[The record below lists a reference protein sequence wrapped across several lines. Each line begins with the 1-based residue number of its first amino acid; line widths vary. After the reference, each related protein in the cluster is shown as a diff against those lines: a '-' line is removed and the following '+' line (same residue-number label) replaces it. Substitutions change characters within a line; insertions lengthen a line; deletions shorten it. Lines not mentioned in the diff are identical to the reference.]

1 MSSSQRI
8 GWLMFRYVR
17 KEISRGEKKE
27 LRAWRR
33 LSDKN
38 ESFFQSAT
46 DPKNLRKRIASM
58 PETREQILK
67 KIQERYP
74 DIHDLT
80 TEVEQAPTI
89 FYMSPRKR
97 FIAVAAAIIIGLG
110 WYLFVPDSSIK
121 SGSDNASV
129 ITPDG
134 TKDDL
139 NSHWR
144 DFKRG
149 YNEEYAGVIHRFKN
163 GRLILLAPNEPKSRK
178 DRYYTLFT
186 KRGGEYALEL
196 SDGTIIW
203 VNAATTIRYPANMLQ
218 DTIHISIDGEAFF
231 EIPDSAKHVYI
242 VDGLTVDGLR
252 ITVGSAHFNFMNY
265 SDEPAML
272 MTLIKGTA
280 GIRTDTTAAGSERNL
295 IAGQQAKLDSGK
307 LSIADMADTRDII
320 AWTENKT
327 SFHDADIRTIMR
339 FVARWYDA
347 DVVFEGNIPD
357 KKFTV
362 SLPRGA
368 KISELLGVLEK
379 QGARFTVHRK
389 TITVTP

>member
-17 KEISRGEKKE
+17 KEISRGEKRE

-38 ESFFQSAT
+38 ETFFQSAT
-46 DPKNLRKRIASM
+46 DPKNLRERIASM
-58 PETREQILK
+58 AETREQILK
-67 KIQERYP
+67 KIQVRIP
-74 DIHDLT
+74 DIRDLT
-80 TEVEQAPTI
+80 SHVEEPPTI
-89 FYMSPRKR
+89 FYLSPRKR
-97 FIAVAAAIIIGLG
+97 LIAAAAAIIIGLG

-121 SGSDNASV
+121 TGSDNASV

-203 VNAATTIRYPANMLQ
+203 VNAATTIKYPANMLQ

-231 EIPDSAKHVYI
+231 EIPDSVKHTYM

-252 ITVGSAHFNFMNY
+252 MTVRSAHFNIMNY
-265 SDEPAML
+265 SDEPAVL
-272 MTLIKGTA
+272 MTLIKGA
-280 GIRTDTTAAGSERNL
+280 VGVQADTTAATRQIDLVS
-295 IAGQQAKLDSGK
+295 GQQAKLDSGK
-307 LSIADMADTRDII
+307 LTVADMADTRDVT

-347 DVVFEGNIPD
+347 DVVFEGNITD

-368 KISELLGVLEK
+368 KISEMLEVLEK
-379 QGARFTVHRK
+379 QGVHFTVHRK
-389 TITVTP
+389 TITVSP